1 MGLTVFSSSPP
12 NSISPKWG
20 AKFRVKMPSTNIYV
34 VLLPFFSAFFFLFL
48 FSISLF
54 FFFFSS
60 FVFLSVIGFFFLNC
74 FRIQFWILEF
84 LVLF

>member
-1 MGLTVFSSSPP
+1 MGLTVFSPSPP

-34 VLLPFFSAFFFLFL
+34 VLLPFFST
-48 FSISLF
+48 

-60 FVFLSVIGFFFLNC
+60 FFFLRVIGFFF
-74 FRIQFWILEF
+74 FK
-84 LVLF
+84 LF